1 MSVQNKYPFYLS
13 TVIGA
18 ILIGLAPILMRYSE
32 VSPSMTGFYRFFFA
46 FLILLIY
53 GAIKGKKFFVNTNLY
68 ILALPGIFF
77 GADIALWHTAIMI
90 TPVTNAAL
98 LVNTAPIYVGIISF
112 LFFKERISKLFLISL
127 ILSFIGVSLI
137 ILNLQNFD
145 VFLGKN
151 LRGDLLS
158 LLAAVFYAGYLVSVR
173 RLSSNLDTFQLMLYS
188 ALFGCIPLLAL
199 GFFESGI
206 KFPISLQGVGNLL
219 LQSTLVQII
228 GQGLVIYGLSQ
239 ISAQFTSLILLLQV
253 LTAAI
258 LSIFLFNELLLFQQ
272 ILGGIILIIGIYIA
286 GLNERKSN
294 HDKK

>member
-112 LFFKERISKLFLISL
+112 L
-127 ILSFIGVSLI
+127 IL
-137 ILNLQNFD
+137 
-145 VFLGKN
+145 
-151 LRGDLLS
+151 
-158 LLAAVFYAGYLVSVR
+158 
-173 RLSSNLDTFQLMLYS
+173 
-188 ALFGCIPLLAL
+188 
-199 GFFESGI
+199 
-206 KFPISLQGVGNLL
+206 
-219 LQSTLVQII
+219 
-228 GQGLVIYGLSQ
+228 
-239 ISAQFTSLILLLQV
+239 
-253 LTAAI
+253 
-258 LSIFLFNELLLFQQ
+258 
-272 ILGGIILIIGIYIA
+272 
-286 GLNERKSN
+286 
-294 HDKK
+294 DK

>member
-1 MSVQNKYPFYLS
+1 M
-13 TVIGA
+13 
-18 ILIGLAPILMRYSE
+18 
-32 VSPSMTGFYRFFFA
+32 
-46 FLILLIY
+46 
-53 GAIKGKKFFVNTNLY
+53 
-68 ILALPGIFF
+68 PGIFF

-112 LFFKERISKLFLISL
+112 LFFKERISKLFLVSL

-145 VFLGKN
+145 VFLGKY

-158 LLAAVFYAGYLVSVR
+158 LLAGIFYAGYLVSVR

-199 GFFESGI
+199 GFFETGI
-206 KFPISLQGVGNLL
+206 KFPISLQGAGNLL

-258 LSIFLFNELLLFQQ
+258 LSMFLFNELLLFQQ

>member
-32 VSPSMTGFYRFFFA
+32 VSPSMTGSYRFFFA

-158 LLAAVFYAGYLVSVR
+158 LLAAIFYAGYLVSVR

-199 GFFESGI
+199 GFFETGI

-239 ISAQFTSLILLLQV
+239 ISAQFTSLILLFQV

-258 LSIFLFNELLLFQQ
+258 LSMFLFNELLLFQQ

>member
-1 MSVQNKYPFYLS
+1 MSVLNKYPFYLS

-46 FLILLIY
+46 FLILVIY
-53 GAIKGKKFFVNTNLY
+53 GAIQGKKFFANTNLF

-112 LFFKERISKLFLISL
+112 LFFKERISELFLISL

-145 VFLGKN
+145 VFHFLTLKH
-151 LRGDLLS
+151 
-158 LLAAVFYAGYLVSVR
+158 
-173 RLSSNLDTFQLMLYS
+173 
-188 ALFGCIPLLAL
+188 I
-199 GFFESGI
+199 FFEG
-206 KFPISLQGVGNLL
+206 
-219 LQSTLVQII
+219 
-228 GQGLVIYGLSQ
+228 
-239 ISAQFTSLILLLQV
+239 
-253 LTAAI
+253 
-258 LSIFLFNELLLFQQ
+258 
-272 ILGGIILIIGIYIA
+272 
-286 GLNERKSN
+286 
-294 HDKK
+294 

>member
-158 LLAAVFYAGYLVSVR
+158 FFAG
-173 RLSSNLDTFQLMLYS
+173 SNFLCRI
-188 ALFGCIPLLAL
+188 FGIC
-199 GFFESGI
+199 EKTI
-206 KFPISLQGVGNLL
+206 KQFR
-219 LQSTLVQII
+219 
-228 GQGLVIYGLSQ
+228 Y
-239 ISAQFTSLILLLQV
+239 ISAHALLSFVWLH
-253 LTAAI
+253 
-258 LSIFLFNELLLFQQ
+258 SSFSYWFF
-272 ILGGIILIIGIYIA
+272 
-286 GLNERKSN
+286 
-294 HDKK
+294 

>member
-32 VSPSMTGFYRFFFA
+32 VSPSMTGFYRFFSA

-158 LLAAVFYAGYLVSVR
+158 LLAAIFYAGYLVSVR

-199 GFFESGI
+199 GFFETGI
-206 KFPISLQGVGNLL
+206 KFPISLQGAGNLL

-258 LSIFLFNELLLFQQ
+258 LSMFLFNELLLFQQ

>member
-46 FLILLIY
+46 FFILLIY

-77 GADIALWHTAIMI
+77 GSDIALWHTAIMI

-112 LFFKERISKLFLISL
+112 LFFKERISKLFLIYL

-158 LLAAVFYAGYLVSVR
+158 LLAAIFYAGYLVSVR

-199 GFFESGI
+199 GFFETGI
-206 KFPISLQGVGNLL
+206 KFPISLQGAGNLL

-258 LSIFLFNELLLFQQ
+258 LSMFLFNELLLFQQ

>member
-1 MSVQNKYPFYLS
+1 MSVQNKYPFYLY

-53 GAIKGKKFFVNTNLY
+53 GAIKGKKFFV
-68 ILALPGIFF
+68 
-77 GADIALWHTAIMI
+77 
-90 TPVTNAAL
+90 
-98 LVNTAPIYVGIISF
+98 
-112 LFFKERISKLFLISL
+112 
-127 ILSFIGVSLI
+127 I

-158 LLAAVFYAGYLVSVR
+158 LLAAIFYAGYLVSVR

-199 GFFESGI
+199 GFFETGI
-206 KFPISLQGVGNLL
+206 KYPISLQGVGNLL

-258 LSIFLFNELLLFQQ
+258 LSMFLFNELLLFQQ

>member
-1 MSVQNKYPFYLS
+1 MCIRDS
-13 TVIGA
+13 
-18 ILIGLAPILMRYSE
+18 
-32 VSPSMTGFYRFFFA
+32 
-46 FLILLIY
+46 
-53 GAIKGKKFFVNTNLY
+53 LY

-158 LLAAVFYAGYLVSVR
+158 LLAAIFYAGYLVSVR

-199 GFFESGI
+199 GFFETGI
-206 KFPISLQGVGNLL
+206 KFPISLQGAGNLL

-258 LSIFLFNELLLFQQ
+258 LSMFLFNELLLFQQ